1 MRGLDFALNDICLAV
16 FTTLAPGATLAY
28 VVLACTLLFGKLD
41 SRLRQRIESW
51 LIVPLAVATIG
62 LVASATHLGTPS
74 NALYVFRTIGSSP
87 LATEVF
93 FAVLFLGTACSYWLG
108 CIYIEGHKAL
118 RSLWLLASIVAAGFF
133 IAGTD
138 LAYAMPTVI
147 TWDTV
152 LAQAILPCTAL
163 ACMTP
168 LALLIYTCSGYTSK
182 VGLMRILAGISLV
195 ATATSCILM
204 AAQHMELGTQRNA
217 FGTAAE
223 LVPLYP
229 AAIALFGACLVVAN
243 LGSLCA
249 MRPLAAQ
256 GLAPETADE
265 KASAGG
271 TGRNRCDST
280 APTPSTTSQNS
291 DTPTARLDPTARTAP
306 NRFSPIERKVIFKLV
321 AMCTLAYAGTFA
333 VRFCFYCFHMT
344 SGVV

>member
-1 MRGLDFALNDICLAV
+1 MRGLDFALNDICLAA

-28 VVLACTLLFGKLD
+28 VVLACTLLLGKLD

-51 LIVPLAVATIG
+51 LIVPLAVATVG

-74 NALYVFRTIGSSP
+74 NALYVFRTVGSSP

-93 FAVLFLGTACSYWLG
+93 SAVLFLGTSCSYWLG
-108 CIYIEGHKAL
+108 CIYIEGRKAL
-118 RSLWLLASIVAAGFF
+118 RSLWLLASIAAAVLF

-182 VGLMRILAGISLV
+182 VRLMRILAGISLA
-195 ATATSCILM
+195 ATAASCILM

-265 KASAGG
+265 KAGAGG

-291 DTPTARLDPTARTAP
+291 DTPTARLDLTTRTAL

>member
-41 SRLRQRIESW
+41 SRLHQRIESW

-62 LVASATHLGTPS
+62 LVASAAHLGTPS

-147 TWDTV
+147 TWDTT
-152 LAQAILPCTAL
+152 LAQVILPCTAF

-168 LALLIYTCSGYTSK
+168 LTLLIYTCSGYTSK
-182 VGLMRILAGISLV
+182 VRLMRILAGISLV
-195 ATATSCILM
+195 ATTVACILM
-204 AAQHMELGTQRNA
+204 AAQHMERPPNSCRSTRPRSPCSA
-217 FGTAAE
+217 
-223 LVPLYP
+223 P
-229 AAIALFGACLVVAN
+229 ALWWRTSGACMPYALWW
-243 LGSLCA
+243 
-249 MRPLAAQ
+249 R
-256 GLAPETADE
+256 
-265 KASAGG
+265 KASALM
-271 TGRNRCDST
+271 RRPKK
-280 APTPSTTSQNS
+280 PTLTK
-291 DTPTARLDPTARTAP
+291 PT
-306 NRFSPIERKVIFKLV
+306 
-321 AMCTLAYAGTFA
+321 
-333 VRFCFYCFHMT
+333 
-344 SGVV
+344 

>member
-1 MRGLDFALNDICLAV
+1 MRGLDFALNDICLAA

-51 LIVPLAVATIG
+51 LIVPLAVATVG

-74 NALYVFRTIGSSP
+74 NALYVFRTVGSSP

-93 FAVLFLGTACSYWLG
+93 SAVLFLGTSCSYWLG

-118 RSLWLLASIVAAGFF
+118 RSLWLLASIAAAVLF

-182 VGLMRILAGISLV
+182 VRLMRILAGISLV
-195 ATATSCILM
+195 ATAASCILM
-204 AAQHMELGTQRNA
+204 AMQHIELGTQRNA

-229 AAIALFGACLVVAN
+229 AAIALFGVCLVVAN

-256 GLAPETADE
+256 GLGLEKVDE
-265 KASAGG
+265 KAGADGAGLNL
-271 TGRNRCDST
+271 RDST

-291 DTPTARLDPTARTAP
+291 DTPAAHLDPTARTTP

-321 AMCTLAYAGTFA
+321 AMCVLAYAGTFA

>member
-1 MRGLDFALNDICLAV
+1 MRGLDFALNDICLAA

-28 VVLACTLLFGKLD
+28 VVLACTLLLGKLD

-51 LIVPLAVATIG
+51 LIVPLAVATVG

-74 NALYVFRTIGSSP
+74 NALYVFRTVGSSP

-93 FAVLFLGTACSYWLG
+93 SAVLFLGTSCSYWLG

-118 RSLWLLASIVAAGFF
+118 RSLWLLASIAAAVLF
-133 IAGTD
+133 IVGTD

-182 VGLMRILAGISLV
+182 AGLMRALAGISLIATV
-195 ATATSCILM
+195 ASCALM
-204 AAQHMELGTQRNA
+204 VAQYAELGTQRNA

-249 MRPLAAQ
+249 MHPLAAQ

-265 KASAGG
+265 KTSAGG

-291 DTPTARLDPTARTAP
+291 DTPAAHLDLTARTAP
-306 NRFSPIERKVIFKLV
+306 NRFSPIERKAILKLV
-321 AMCTLAYAGTFA
+321 AMCVLAYAGTFA

>member
-1 MRGLDFALNDICLAV
+1 MRGLDFALNDICLAA

-28 VVLACTLLFGKLD
+28 VVLACTLLLGKLD

-51 LIVPLAVATIG
+51 LIVPLAVATVG

-74 NALYVFRTIGSSP
+74 NALYVFRTVGSSP

-93 FAVLFLGTACSYWLG
+93 SAVLFLGTSCSYWLG

-118 RSLWLLASIVAAGFF
+118 RSLWLLASIAAAVLF

-195 ATATSCILM
+195 ATAASCILM
-204 AAQHMELGTQRNA
+204 AMQHMELGTQRNA

-249 MRPLAAQ
+249 MHPLAAQ
-256 GLAPETADE
+256 GLAPKTANE
-265 KASAGG
+265 EASSGE
-271 TGRNRCDST
+271 TGRNRCDSVT
-280 APTPSTTSQNS
+280 STPSTTSQNP
-291 DTPTARLDPTARTAP
+291 DTPAAHLDPTA
-306 NRFSPIERKVIFKLV
+306 
-321 AMCTLAYAGTFA
+321 
-333 VRFCFYCFHMT
+333 
-344 SGVV
+344 

>member
-1 MRGLDFALNDICLAV
+1 MRGLDFALNDMCLAA

-28 VVLACTLLFGKLD
+28 VVLACTLLLGKLD

-51 LIVPLAVATIG
+51 LIVPLAVATVG

-74 NALYVFRTIGSSP
+74 NALYVFRTVGSSP

-93 FAVLFLGTACSYWLG
+93 SAVLFLGTSCSYWLG

-118 RSLWLLASIVAAGFF
+118 RSLWLLASITAAVLF

-182 VGLMRILAGISLV
+182 VGLMRILVGISLV
-195 ATATSCILM
+195 ATAASCILM
-204 AAQHMELGTQRNA
+204 AMQHMELGTQRNA

-229 AAIALFGACLVVAN
+229 AAIALFGVCLVVAN

-256 GLAPETADE
+256 GFGPEKADE
-265 KASAGG
+265 KASAVQ
-271 TGRNRCDST
+271 TGRNRRDST
-280 APTPSTTSQNS
+280 VPTPSATSQNLG
-291 DTPTARLDPTARTAP
+291 TPAAHLDPTARTTP

-321 AMCTLAYAGTFA
+321 AMCALAYAGTFA

>member
-1 MRGLDFALNDICLAV
+1 MRGLDFALNDICLAA

-28 VVLACTLLFGKLD
+28 VVLACTLLLGKLD
-41 SRLRQRIESW
+41 SRLRQRTESW
-51 LIVPLAVATIG
+51 LIVPLAVATVG

-74 NALYVFRTIGSSP
+74 NALYVFRTVGSSP

-93 FAVLFLGTACSYWLG
+93 SAVLFLGTSCSYWLG

-118 RSLWLLASIVAAGFF
+118 RSLWLLASIAAAVLF
-133 IAGTD
+133 IVGTD

-182 VGLMRILAGISLV
+182 VRLMRILAGISLV
-195 ATATSCILM
+195 ATAASCILM
-204 AAQHMELGTQRNA
+204 AMQHIELGTQRNA

-229 AAIALFGACLVVAN
+229 AAIALFGVCLVVAN
-243 LGSLCA
+243 LGSLYA

-256 GLAPETADE
+256 GLAAETTDE

-271 TGRNRCDST
+271 TGRNQCDST
-280 APTPSTTSQNS
+280 VPTPSTTSQNS
-291 DTPTARLDPTARTAP
+291 DTPAAHLDPTARTSP

-321 AMCTLAYAGTFA
+321 AMCALAYAGTFA

>member
-41 SRLRQRIESW
+41 KRLHQRIESW

-62 LVASATHLGTPS
+62 LVASAAHLGKTS
-74 NALYVFRTIGSSP
+74 NALFVFRTVGSSP

-93 FAVLFLGTACSYWLG
+93 SAVLFLGTSCSYWLG

-118 RSLWLLASIVAAGFF
+118 RSLWLLASIAAAVLF
-133 IAGTD
+133 IVGTD

-195 ATATSCILM
+195 ATAASGILM
-204 AAQHMELGTQRNA
+204 AMQHMELGTQRNA

-256 GLAPETADE
+256 GLAAETTDE

-271 TGRNRCDST
+271 SGRNRCDST

-291 DTPTARLDPTARTAP
+291 DTPAAHLNPTARTTP
-306 NRFSPIERKVIFKLV
+306 NRFSPTERKVIFKLV
-321 AMCTLAYAGTFA
+321 VMCVLAYAGTFA

>member
-62 LVASATHLGTPS
+62 LVASAAHLGTPS

-93 FAVLFLGTACSYWLG
+93 FAVLFLGTAFSYWLG

-133 IAGTD
+133 IVGTD

-147 TWDTV
+147 TWDTT
-152 LAQAILPCTAL
+152 LAQVILPYTAF

-168 LALLIYTCSGYTSK
+168 LTLLIYTCSGYTSK
-182 VGLMRILAGISLV
+182 VRLMRILAGISLV
-195 ATATSCILM
+195 ATAASCILM
-204 AAQHMELGTQRNA
+204 TAQHMELGTQRNA

-249 MRPLAAQ
+249 MRPLAMQ
-256 GLAPETADE
+256 GLGLE
-265 KASAGG
+265 KAAAGG
-271 TGRNRCDST
+271 AGLSYRDSA
-280 APTPSTTSQNS
+280 APAPSAASQNP
-291 DTPTARLDPTARTAP
+291 DTPAVHLDPTARTTP
-306 NRFSPIERKVIFKLV
+306 NRFSPIERKVILKLV
-321 AMCTLAYAGTFA
+321 AMCVLAYAGTFA

>member
-1 MRGLDFALNDICLAV
+1 MRGLDFALNDICLAA

-51 LIVPLAVATIG
+51 LIVPLAVATVG

-74 NALYVFRTIGSSP
+74 NALYVFRTVGSSP

-93 FAVLFLGTACSYWLG
+93 STVLFLGTSCSYWLG

-118 RSLWLLASIVAAGFF
+118 RSLWLLASIAAAVLF
-133 IAGTD
+133 IVGTD

-182 VGLMRILAGISLV
+182 VGLMHILAGISLV
-195 ATATSCILM
+195 ATAASCILM
-204 AAQHMELGTQRNA
+204 AMQHMELGTQRLWDSCR
-217 FGTAAE
+217 TRAA
-223 LVPLYP
+223 LP
-229 AAIALFGACLVVAN
+229 
-243 LGSLCA
+243 
-249 MRPLAAQ
+249 
-256 GLAPETADE
+256 
-265 KASAGG
+265 
-271 TGRNRCDST
+271 GRNRLVR
-280 APTPSTTSQNS
+280 
-291 DTPTARLDPTARTAP
+291 RLPCGGEP
-306 NRFSPIERKVIFKLV
+306 RKPVRHASIGG
-321 AMCTLAYAGTFA
+321 AGP
-333 VRFCFYCFHMT
+333 RPRND
-344 SGVV
+344 G

>member
-1 MRGLDFALNDICLAV
+1 M
-16 FTTLAPGATLAY
+16 
-28 VVLACTLLFGKLD
+28 
-41 SRLRQRIESW
+41 
-51 LIVPLAVATIG
+51 
-62 LVASATHLGTPS
+62 ASAAHLGTPS

-147 TWDTV
+147 TWDTT
-152 LAQAILPCTAL
+152 LAQVILPCTAF

-168 LALLIYTCSGYTSK
+168 LTLLIYTCSGYTSR
-182 VGLMRILAGISLV
+182 VRLMRILAGISLV
-195 ATATSCILM
+195 ATAASCILM
-204 AAQHMELGTQRNA
+204 AMQHMELGTQRNA

-243 LGSLCA
+243 LGSLHA

-256 GLAPETADE
+256 GLDPE
-265 KASAGG
+265 KAGEKTDAGG
-271 TGRNRCDST
+271 ADLSHDSA
-280 APTPSTTSQNS
+280 APVPSTTSQNP
-291 DTPTARLDPTARTAP
+291 DTPTVHLDPTARTTP
-306 NRFSPIERKVIFKLV
+306 NRFSPIERKVILKLV
-321 AMCTLAYAGTFA
+321 AMCVLAYAGTFA

>member
-16 FTTLAPGATLAY
+16 FTTLAPAATLAY
-28 VVLACTLLFGKLD
+28 VVLACTLLLGKLD

-51 LIVPLAVATIG
+51 LIVPLAVATVG

-93 FAVLFLGTACSYWLG
+93 SAVLFLGTSCSYWLG

-118 RSLWLLASIVAAGFF
+118 RGLWLLVSIAAAVLF

-147 TWDTV
+147 TWDTT
-152 LAQAILPCTAL
+152 LAQVILPCTAF

-168 LALLIYTCSGYTSK
+168 LALLIYTCSGYTDK
-182 VGLMRILAGISLV
+182 TGVMRMLAGISLV
-195 ATATSCILM
+195 ATVASCALM
-204 AAQHMELGTQRNA
+204 VAQYAELGTQRNA

-229 AAIALFGACLVVAN
+229 AAIALFGTCLVVAN
-243 LGSLCA
+243 LGSLRA

-256 GLAPETADE
+256 GLVPETADE
-265 KASAGG
+265 KASAGE
-271 TGRNRCDST
+271 TGRNHCDSA
-280 APTPSTTSQNS
+280 APTPITTSQNS
-291 DTPTARLDPTARTAP
+291 DTPAEHLDPTARTTP

-321 AMCTLAYAGTFA
+321 AMCVLAYAGTFA

>member
-1 MRGLDFALNDICLAV
+1 M
-16 FTTLAPGATLAY
+16 
-28 VVLACTLLFGKLD
+28 
-41 SRLRQRIESW
+41 
-51 LIVPLAVATIG
+51 
-62 LVASATHLGTPS
+62 
-74 NALYVFRTIGSSP
+74 
-87 LATEVF
+87 
-93 FAVLFLGTACSYWLG
+93 LFLGTSCSYWLG
-108 CIYIEGHKAL
+108 CIYTEGHKTL
-118 RSLWLLASIVAAGFF
+118 RSLWLLASIAAAVLF
-133 IAGTD
+133 IVGTD

-182 VGLMRILAGISLV
+182 VRLMSILAGISLV
-195 ATATSCILM
+195 ATAASCILM
-204 AAQHMELGTQRNA
+204 AMQHIELGTQRNA

-249 MRPLAAQ
+249 MHPLAAQ

-265 KASAGG
+265 KTSAGG

-291 DTPTARLDPTARTAP
+291 NTPTAHLDPTARTTP
-306 NRFSPIERKVIFKLV
+306 NRFSPTERKVIFKLV
-321 AMCTLAYAGTFA
+321 VMCVLAYAGTFA

>member
-1 MRGLDFALNDICLAV
+1 MLGLDFALNDICLAA

-28 VVLACTLLFGKLD
+28 VVLACTLLLGKLD

-51 LIVPLAVATIG
+51 LIVPLAVATVG

-74 NALYVFRTIGSSP
+74 NALYVFRTVGSSP

-93 FAVLFLGTACSYWLG
+93 SAVLFLGTSCSYWLG

-118 RSLWLLASIVAAGFF
+118 RSLWLLASIAAAVLF
-133 IAGTD
+133 IVGTD

-147 TWDTV
+147 TWDTT
-152 LAQAILPCTAL
+152 LAQVILPCTAL

-168 LALLIYTCSGYTSK
+168 LALLIYTCSGYTDK
-182 VGLMRILAGISLV
+182 TGVMRALAGISLIATV
-195 ATATSCILM
+195 ASCALM
-204 AAQHMELGTQRNA
+204 VAQYAELGTQRNA

-249 MRPLAAQ
+249 MHPLAAQ
-256 GLAPETADE
+256 GLAPKTANE
-265 KASAGG
+265 EASSGE
-271 TGRNRCDST
+271 TGRNRCDSVT
-280 APTPSTTSQNS
+280 STPSTTSQNP
-291 DTPTARLDPTARTAP
+291 DTPAAHLDPTARTTP
-306 NRFSPIERKVIFKLV
+306 NRFSPIERKVILKLV
-321 AMCTLAYAGTFA
+321 AMCVLAYAGTFA

>member
-1 MRGLDFALNDICLAV
+1 MRGLDFALNDICLAA

-28 VVLACTLLFGKLD
+28 VVLACTLLLGKLD
-41 SRLRQRIESW
+41 SRLCQRIESW
-51 LIVPLAVATIG
+51 LIVPLAVATVG

-74 NALYVFRTIGSSP
+74 NALYVFRTVGSSP

-93 FAVLFLGTACSYWLG
+93 SAVLFLGTSCSYWLG

-118 RSLWLLASIVAAGFF
+118 RSLWLLASIAAAVLF

-195 ATATSCILM
+195 STAASCILM

-229 AAIALFGACLVVAN
+229 AAIALFGVCLVMAN
-243 LGSLCA
+243 LGSLRA

-291 DTPTARLDPTARTAP
+291 NTPTAHLDPTARTTP
-306 NRFSPIERKVIFKLV
+306 NRFSPTERKVIFKLV
-321 AMCTLAYAGTFA
+321 AMCALAYAGTFA
-333 VRFCFYCFHMT
+333 VRFSFYCFHMT

>member
-1 MRGLDFALNDICLAV
+1 MRGLDFALNDICLAA

-28 VVLACTLLFGKLD
+28 VVLACTLLLGKLD

-51 LIVPLAVATIG
+51 LIVPLAVATVG

-74 NALYVFRTIGSSP
+74 NALYVFRTVGSSP

-93 FAVLFLGTACSYWLG
+93 SAVLFLGTSCSYWLG
-108 CIYIEGHKAL
+108 CIYIEGRKAL
-118 RSLWLLASIVAAGFF
+118 RSLWLLASIAAAVLF

-195 ATATSCILM
+195 ATAASCILM
-204 AAQHMELGTQRNA
+204 AMQHMELGAQRNA
-217 FGTAAE
+217 FGTAVE

-229 AAIALFGACLVVAN
+229 AAIALFGICLVVAN
-243 LGSLCA
+243 LGSLYA

-256 GLAPETADE
+256 GLAPETTDE
-265 KASAGG
+265 KASAGR
-271 TGRNRCDST
+271 TGRDRCDST

-291 DTPTARLDPTARTAP
+291 DTPTAHLNPTARTTP
-306 NRFSPIERKVIFKLV
+306 NRFSPTERKVIFKLV
-321 AMCTLAYAGTFA
+321 AMCALAYASTFA

>member
-1 MRGLDFALNDICLAV
+1 MRGLDFALNDICLAA

-28 VVLACTLLFGKLD
+28 VVLACTLLLGKLD

-51 LIVPLAVATIG
+51 LIVPLAVATVG

-74 NALYVFRTIGSSP
+74 NALYVFRTVGSSP

-93 FAVLFLGTACSYWLG
+93 SAVLFLGTSCSYWLG
-108 CIYIEGHKAL
+108 CIYIEGRKAL
-118 RSLWLLASIVAAGFF
+118 RSLWLLASIAATVLF

-182 VGLMRILAGISLV
+182 VRLMRILAGISLV
-195 ATATSCILM
+195 ATAASCILM

-229 AAIALFGACLVVAN
+229 AAIALFGVCLVVAN
-243 LGSLCA
+243 LGSLHA

-291 DTPTARLDPTARTAP
+291 NTPTAHLDPTARTTP
-306 NRFSPIERKVIFKLV
+306 NRFSPTERKVIFKLV
-321 AMCTLAYAGTFA
+321 AMCALAYAGTFA

>member
-62 LVASATHLGTPS
+62 LVASAAHLGTPS

-133 IAGTD
+133 IVGTD

-147 TWDTV
+147 TWDTT
-152 LAQAILPCTAL
+152 LAQVILPYTAF

-168 LALLIYTCSGYTSK
+168 LTLLIYTCSGYTSK
-182 VGLMRILAGISLV
+182 VRLMRILAGISLV
-195 ATATSCILM
+195 ATAASCILM
-204 AAQHMELGTQRNA
+204 TAQHMELGTQRNA

-249 MRPLAAQ
+249 MRPLAMQ
-256 GLAPETADE
+256 GLGLE
-265 KASAGG
+265 KAAAGG
-271 TGRNRCDST
+271 AGLSYRDSA
-280 APTPSTTSQNS
+280 APAPSAASQNP
-291 DTPTARLDPTARTAP
+291 DTPAVHLDPTARTTP
-306 NRFSPIERKVIFKLV
+306 NRFSPIERKVILQLV
-321 AMCTLAYAGTFA
+321 AMCVLAYAGTFA

>member
-41 SRLRQRIESW
+41 DRLRQRIESW

-93 FAVLFLGTACSYWLG
+93 FAVFFLGTACSYWLG
-108 CIYIEGHKAL
+108 CIYIEGHKVL
-118 RSLWLLASIVAAGFF
+118 RGLWLLASIVAAGLF

-147 TWDTV
+147 TWDTT
-152 LAQAILPCTAL
+152 LAQVILPCTAF

-182 VGLMRILAGISLV
+182 VRLMRVLAGISLV
-195 ATATSCILM
+195 ATTASCILM
-204 AAQHMELGTQRNA
+204 AMQYVELGTQRNA

-243 LGSLCA
+243 LGSLHA

-256 GLAPETADE
+256 GLDPEKADE
-265 KASAGG
+265 EAGAGRDGLNQRNSAAPSP
-271 TGRNRCDST
+271 ST
-280 APTPSTTSQNS
+280 ASQDSGTPA
-291 DTPTARLDPTARTAP
+291 PHLDPTARTTP
-306 NRFSPIERKVIFKLV
+306 NRFSPIERMVILKLV
-321 AMCTLAYAGTFA
+321 AMCVLAYAGTFA

>member
-1 MRGLDFALNDICLAV
+1 MRGLDFALNDICLAA

-28 VVLACTLLFGKLD
+28 VVLACTLLLGKLD
-41 SRLRQRIESW
+41 SRLCQRIESW
-51 LIVPLAVATIG
+51 LIVPLAVATVG

-74 NALYVFRTIGSSP
+74 NALYVFRTVGSSP

-93 FAVLFLGTACSYWLG
+93 SAVHFLGTSCSYWLG

-118 RSLWLLASIVAAGFF
+118 RSLWLLASIAAAVLF

-195 ATATSCILM
+195 ATAASCILM
-204 AAQHMELGTQRNA
+204 AMQHIELGTQRNA

-229 AAIALFGACLVVAN
+229 AAIALFGVCLVVAN

-249 MRPLAAQ
+249 MRPLAVQ
-256 GLAPETADE
+256 GLAAETTDE

-280 APTPSTTSQNS
+280 APTPSTTSQNPNTS
-291 DTPTARLDPTARTAP
+291 TAHLDPTARTTP
-306 NRFSPIERKVIFKLV
+306 NRFSPTERKVIFKLV
-321 AMCTLAYAGTFA
+321 AMCALAYAGTFA

>member
-41 SRLRQRIESW
+41 KRLRQRIESW

-62 LVASATHLGTPS
+62 LVASAAHLGTPS

-118 RSLWLLASIVAAGFF
+118 RSLWLLASIIAAGFF

-147 TWDTV
+147 TWDTT
-152 LAQAILPCTAL
+152 LAQVILPCTAF

-168 LALLIYTCSGYTSK
+168 FVLLIYTCSGYTSK
-182 VGLMRILAGISLV
+182 AKLMRALAGISLV
-195 ATATSCILM
+195 ATAASCALM
-204 AAQHMELGTQRNA
+204 AMQYVELSTQRNA

-229 AAIALFGACLVVAN
+229 AAIALFGICLVVAN
-243 LGSLCA
+243 LGSLHA

-256 GLAPETADE
+256 GLDPDETTEKTDAGETDLSHDSAAPA
-265 KASAGG
+265 
-271 TGRNRCDST
+271 
-280 APTPSTTSQNS
+280 PSTTSQNP
-291 DTPTARLDPTARTAP
+291 DTPTVHLDPTARTTP
-306 NRFSPIERKVIFKLV
+306 NRFSPIERKVILKLV
-321 AMCTLAYAGTFA
+321 AMCVLAYAGTFA

>member
-16 FTTLAPGATLAY
+16 FTTLAPAATLAY
-28 VVLACTLLFGKLD
+28 VVLACTLLLGKLD

-51 LIVPLAVATIG
+51 LIVPLAVATVG

-74 NALYVFRTIGSSP
+74 NALYVFRTVGSSP

-93 FAVLFLGTACSYWLG
+93 SAVLFLGTSCSYWLG
-108 CIYIEGHKAL
+108 CIYIEGHRAL
-118 RSLWLLASIVAAGFF
+118 RSLWLLASIAAAVLF

-195 ATATSCILM
+195 ATAASCILM
-204 AAQHMELGTQRNA
+204 AMQHVELGTQRNA

-229 AAIALFGACLVVAN
+229 AAIALFGVCLVVAN

-256 GLAPETADE
+256 GLVPETADE
-265 KASAGG
+265 KASAGE
-271 TGRNRCDST
+271 TGRRRCDST

-291 DTPTARLDPTARTAP
+291 DTPAAHLDPTARTTP
-306 NRFSPIERKVIFKLV
+306 NRFSPIERKVILKLV
-321 AMCTLAYAGTFA
+321 AMCVLAYAGTFA

>member
-28 VVLACTLLFGKLD
+28 VVLACTLLLGKLD

-51 LIVPLAVATIG
+51 LIVPLAVATVG

-74 NALYVFRTIGSSP
+74 NALYVFRTVGSSP

-93 FAVLFLGTACSYWLG
+93 SAVLFLGTSCSYWLG

-118 RSLWLLASIVAAGFF
+118 RSLWLLASIAAAVLF

-182 VGLMRILAGISLV
+182 VRLMRILAGISLV
-195 ATATSCILM
+195 ATAASCILM
-204 AAQHMELGTQRNA
+204 AMQHMELGTQRNA

-229 AAIALFGACLVVAN
+229 AAIALFGVCLVVAN

-249 MRPLAAQ
+249 MHPLAAQ
-256 GLAPETADE
+256 GLGLETTDE

-280 APTPSTTSQNS
+280 APIPSTTSQNS
-291 DTPTARLDPTARTAP
+291 NTPTAHLNPTARTTP

-321 AMCTLAYAGTFA
+321 AMCALAYAGTFA

>member
-41 SRLRQRIESW
+41 GRLRQRIESW

-93 FAVLFLGTACSYWLG
+93 FAVFFLGTACSYWLG
-108 CIYIEGHKAL
+108 CIYIEGHKVL
-118 RSLWLLASIVAAGFF
+118 RGLWLLASIVAAGLF

-147 TWDTV
+147 TWDTT
-152 LAQAILPCTAL
+152 LAQVILPCTAF

-182 VGLMRILAGISLV
+182 VRLMRILAGISLV
-195 ATATSCILM
+195 ATTASCILM
-204 AAQHMELGTQRNA
+204 AMQHMELGTQRNA

-243 LGSLCA
+243 LGSLYA
-249 MRPLAAQ
+249 MRPLAAH
-256 GLAPETADE
+256 GLGPDETAE
-265 KASAGG
+265 KTDAGEADLSHDSA
-271 TGRNRCDST
+271 
-280 APTPSTTSQNS
+280 APVPSATSQNP
-291 DTPTARLDPTARTAP
+291 DTPAAHLDPTARTTP
-306 NRFSPIERKVIFKLV
+306 NRFSPIERRVILKLV
-321 AMCTLAYAGTFA
+321 AMCVLAYAGTFT

>member
-28 VVLACTLLFGKLD
+28 VMLACTLLFGKLD
-41 SRLRQRIESW
+41 SRLHQRLESW
-51 LIVPLAVATIG
+51 LIMPLAVATIG
-62 LVASATHLGTPS
+62 LVASAAHLGTPS

-118 RSLWLLASIVAAGFF
+118 RSLWLLVSIVAAGFF

-147 TWDTV
+147 TWDTM
-152 LAQAILPCTAL
+152 LAQVILPCTAF

-168 LALLIYTCSGYTSK
+168 LTLLIYTCSGYTSK
-182 VGLMRILAGISLV
+182 VRLMRILAGISLV
-195 ATATSCILM
+195 ATAASCILM
-204 AAQHMELGTQRNA
+204 AMQHMELGTQRNA

-243 LGSLCA
+243 LGSLHA
-249 MRPLAAQ
+249 MRLLAAQ
-256 GLAPETADE
+256 GLDPE
-265 KASAGG
+265 KAAEKTDASEADLSH
-271 TGRNRCDST
+271 REST
-280 APTPSTTSQNS
+280 VPTPSTTSQNS
-291 DTPTARLDPTARTAP
+291 GTPAAHLDPTARTTP
-306 NRFSPIERKVIFKLV
+306 NRFSPIERKVILKLV
-321 AMCTLAYAGTFA
+321 AMCVLAYAGTFA

>member
-62 LVASATHLGTPS
+62 LVASAAHLGTPS

-133 IAGTD
+133 IVGTD

-147 TWDTV
+147 TWDTT
-152 LAQAILPCTAL
+152 LAQVILPYTAF

-168 LALLIYTCSGYTSK
+168 LTLLICTCSGYTSK
-182 VGLMRILAGISLV
+182 VRLMRILAGISLV
-195 ATATSCILM
+195 ATAASCILM
-204 AAQHMELGTQRNA
+204 TAQHMELGTQRNA

-249 MRPLAAQ
+249 MRPLAMQ
-256 GLAPETADE
+256 GLGLE
-265 KASAGG
+265 KAAAGG
-271 TGRNRCDST
+271 AGLSYRDSA
-280 APTPSTTSQNS
+280 APAPSAASQNP
-291 DTPTARLDPTARTAP
+291 DTPAVHLDPTARTTP
-306 NRFSPIERKVIFKLV
+306 NRFSPIERKVILKLV
-321 AMCTLAYAGTFA
+321 AMCVLAYAGTFA

>member
-62 LVASATHLGTPS
+62 LVASAAHLGTPS

-133 IAGTD
+133 IVGTD

-147 TWDTV
+147 TWDTT
-152 LAQAILPCTAL
+152 LAQVILPYTAF

-168 LALLIYTCSGYTSK
+168 LTLLIYTCSGYTSK
-182 VGLMRILAGISLV
+182 VRLMRILAGISLV
-195 ATATSCILM
+195 ATAASCILM
-204 AAQHMELGTQRNA
+204 TAQHMELGTQRNA

-249 MRPLAAQ
+249 MRPLAMQ
-256 GLAPETADE
+256 GLGLE
-265 KASAGG
+265 KAAAGG
-271 TGRNRCDST
+271 AGLSYRDSA
-280 APTPSTTSQNS
+280 APAPSAASQNP
-291 DTPTARLDPTARTAP
+291 DTPAVHLDPTARTTP
-306 NRFSPIERKVIFKLV
+306 NRFSPIERKVILKLV
-321 AMCTLAYAGTFA
+321 AMCVLAYAGTFA

>member
-1 MRGLDFALNDICLAV
+1 MRGLDFALNDICLAA

-51 LIVPLAVATIG
+51 LIVPLAVATVG

-74 NALYVFRTIGSSP
+74 NALYVFRTVGSSP

-93 FAVLFLGTACSYWLG
+93 SAVLFLGTSCSYWLG

-118 RSLWLLASIVAAGFF
+118 RSLWLLASIAAAVLF
-133 IAGTD
+133 IVGTD

-182 VGLMRILAGISLV
+182 VGLMHILAGISLV
-195 ATATSCILM
+195 ATAASCILM
-204 AAQHMELGTQRNA
+204 AMQLMELGTQRNA

-229 AAIALFGACLVVAN
+229 AAIALFGVCLVVAN

-249 MRPLAAQ
+249 VRPLAAQ
-256 GLAPETADE
+256 GLAPETTDE
-265 KASAGG
+265 KASAGR

-280 APTPSTTSQNS
+280 APIPSTTSQNS
-291 DTPTARLDPTARTAP
+291 DTSAAHLDPTARTTP

-321 AMCTLAYAGTFA
+321 AMCALAYAGTFA

>member
-204 AAQHMELGTQRNA
+204 AMQHMELGTQRNA

-229 AAIALFGACLVVAN
+229 AANALFGVCLVVAN
-243 LGSLCA
+243 LGSLHA

-256 GLAPETADE
+256 GLAPETTDE
-265 KASAGG
+265 KASAGR

-291 DTPTARLDPTARTAP
+291 NTPTAHLGPTARTTP

-321 AMCTLAYAGTFA
+321 AMCALAYAGTFA